1 MKARLLGVLFGLLGL
16 KGLSQNGVTSYPGWQ
31 IKPVYSKGFVL
42 IHRATIGH
50 LVKGYP
56 DLYEFNLSKPTIG
69 NKLWHQENNFPN
81 IGVTFHVMDFKNP
94 NQLGYAFTA
103 APYVEI
109 PLKKEDKWW
118 RLSMRMAWG
127 ASYLNKKFD
136 ITTNSKNI
144 AIGSHVNAFVQFRW
158 MMTWHLN
165 EFLTLEPGL
174 TFTHYSNGHM
184 YNPNL
189 GLNVVGLGT
198 GLNILLPKARN
209 VVHQTPDEKEKA
221 NHCKKNELLAMLAFG
236 LNQRGVADSLTLTRS
251 LQLSYHRRIRNT
263 HTFILGTDIF
273 YDDNYRIDYRYT
285 MGEWPKLQQALR
297 VSLKAGYAYN
307 IGQVSVPIEIG
318 YYVFQKFN
326 PDAVLVT
333 RLGVRYYHPS
343 GLSFLFGLRTHYAV
357 AYNFEL
363 GVGYRLPL

>member
-1 MKARLLGVLFGLLGL
+1 MKARVLFVLVWCISLFAGA
-16 KGLSQNGVTSYPGWQ
+16 QNGLTEYPGWQ
-31 IKPVYSKGFVL
+31 VKPVYSKGFVL

-56 DLYEFNLSKPTIG
+56 DLYEFNLSKPTLG
-69 NKLWHQENNFPN
+69 NKRWQQENNFPN
-81 IGVTFHVMDFKNP
+81 VGITMQVMDFKNP
-94 NQLGYAFTA
+94 SQLGYAFTA

-118 RLSMRMAWG
+118 RLSMRLAWG

-136 ITTNSKNI
+136 IVTNSKNI

-158 MMTWHLN
+158 
-165 EFLTLEPGL
+165 FLTLKLNNYMTVEPGFS
-174 TFTHYSNGHM
+174 FTHYSNGHM

-189 GLNVVGLGT
+189 GLNVVSLGT

-209 VVHQTPDEKEKA
+209 VQRREPEATEPLRVS
-221 NHCKKNELLAMLAFG
+221 KKNELLFAFAYG
-236 LNQRGVADSLTLTRS
+236 LNQRGVADSLNPTRMLTLT
-251 LQLSYHRRIRNT
+251 YHRRVRNT
-263 HTFILGTDIF
+263 HTFIFGTDLF
-273 YDDNYRIDYRYT
+273 YDDLYRIDYRYT
-285 MGEWPKLQQALR
+285 LGHWPSFKEAMR
-297 VSLKAGYAYN
+297 VSVKAGYAYN
-307 IGQVSVPIEIG
+307 IGNVSVPIEIG
-318 YYVFQKFN
+318 YYVYQKFN

-333 RLGVRYYHPS
+333 RLGVRYFHPN
-343 GLSFLFGLRTHYAV
+343 GLSFMFGLRTHYAV